1 MHTGTVVRA
10 TEMFGNHAGRT
21 PEKVM
26 RPRWSSTMPAG
37 YPTMANLGAVVGHRG
52 RADPAQLGREYS
64 SITPTTWCRA
74 REKYAGTRLG
84 HEELEAE
91 ILTEAEGAI
100 A

>member
-1 MHTGTVVRA
+1 MAV
-10 TEMFGNHAGRT
+10 AGELTRHRS
-21 PEKVM
+21 V
-26 RPRWSSTMPAG
+26 
-37 YPTMANLGAVVGHRG
+37 AN
-52 RADPAQLGREYS
+52 S

>member
-1 MHTGTVVRA
+1 LV
-10 TEMFGNHAGRT
+10 EYDAGRI
-21 PEKVM
+21 PNNGKF
-26 RPRWSSTMPAG
+26 RC
-37 YPTMANLGAVVGHRG
+37 VVGRRG
-52 RADPAQLGREYS
+52 RADPAQVGREYS

>member
-1 MHTGTVVRA
+1 
-10 TEMFGNHAGRT
+10 
-21 PEKVM
+21 
-26 RPRWSSTMPAG
+26 
-37 YPTMANLGAVVGHRG
+37 MANLGAVVGHRG

-64 SITPTTWCRA
+64 SITPTNWYRA
-74 REKYAGTRLG
+74 HEKCAGTRLG

>member
-1 MHTGTVVRA
+1 
-10 TEMFGNHAGRT
+10 
-21 PEKVM
+21 
-26 RPRWSSTMPAG
+26 
-37 YPTMANLGAVVGHRG
+37 VVGRRG
-52 RADPAQLGREYS
+52 RADPAQVGREYS